1 MSRFF
6 YLLAVVV
13 LIAACSDNT
22 SAQCYRDGHCSIFGN
37 SCGQVPT
44 QMTRDY
50 RVAPQA
56 YYQPIGCNTVTGHV
70 YSNPHDGRS
79 YRRPALFPRLRRL
92 IRILLPPY
100 GPGV

>member
-22 SAQCYRDGHCSIFGN
+22 SAQCYRDGHCSIFEN
-37 SCGQVPT
+37 SHGQVPT

-50 RVAPQA
+50 R
-56 YYQPIGCNTVTGHV
+56 
-70 YSNPHDGRS
+70 
-79 YRRPALFPRLRRL
+79 RPALFPRLKRL

-100 GPGV
+100 GPGI